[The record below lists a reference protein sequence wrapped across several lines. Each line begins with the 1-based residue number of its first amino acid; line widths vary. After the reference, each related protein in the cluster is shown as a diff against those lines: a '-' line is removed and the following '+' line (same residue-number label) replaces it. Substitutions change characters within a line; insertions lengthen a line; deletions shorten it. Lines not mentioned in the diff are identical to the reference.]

1 MPMSGALLAFNPEAE
16 GTGGTRLLFGVTLA
30 PRPSVRRIS
39 SLEELDLASHFLE
52 ARAKD
57 RMAVLLAHI
66 IRRASA
72 MLGRPIPLGVEA
84 ALLRKLAQSA
94 AVVHSALRPSDGTSG
109 YPMSAEA
116 IFGAELEGLSPE
128 DREFEAARCF
138 VRFAEEVARAA
149 ATAAPGVDPG
159 AAAER
164 AERLA
169 ARRLAPGLARAIAT
183 LPVGFRARRLMRP
196 GHS

>member
-1 MPMSGALLAFNPEAE
+1 MSGALLAFNPEAE

-39 SLEELDLASHFLE
+39 SLEEMDLASHFLE
-52 ARAKD
+52 ARAED

-66 IRRASA
+66 IRRTGA
-72 MLGRPIPLGVEA
+72 MLGRPVPPAIETALLGKLEPSA
-84 ALLRKLAQSA
+84 AL
-94 AVVHSALRPSDGTSG
+94 VHSALRPRAGTSG
-109 YPMSAEA
+109 YRMSAEA

-128 DREFEAARCF
+128 DREFEAARRF

-149 ATAAPGVDPG
+149 ATTAPGVNPD

-164 AERLA
+164 AERIA
-169 ARRLAPGLARAIAT
+169 AQRLAPGLARAIAT
-183 LPVGFRARRLMRP
+183 LPVGFRARRLMRR